1 MSILDGVGVFS
12 IGSCFCVCL
21 DCTVCSLKVQL
32 CVGMFVFLDGVNDF
46 LDELLRIIPV
56 HLAKFTRGHKDLFD
70 VSAVVLM

>member
-1 MSILDGVGVFS
+1 MSILDGVDVFS

-46 LDELLRIIPV
+46 LDKLLGIFLV
-56 HLAKFTRGHKDLFD
+56 HLAKFIQGHKDLFD